1 MKKRHFLK
9 HPVVIFV
16 LAQLAWLSLV
26 GIWIYWYVSNY
37 IIFELAEDKISPQLV
52 SKSINLFVLITG
64 LFLLVAVLTGMY
76 LIFIYLN
83 KQLHLTKLYDNFI
96 GNVTHELKSPLASIQ
111 LYLDTMNIRKV
122 PRTKQKEFIALM
134 MKDANRLNYLINSIL
149 QISGLEQKKIAH
161 SYDIY
166 KAEPIVRKLISESI
180 QQFNIQ
186 KESVE
191 IVGHASCSC
200 VLDMNAI
207 KIVINNLI
215 DNAIKYSK
223 EKVQLKI
230 VLACNAKK
238 FVAKFIDQGVGISL
252 KNQKNVFNKF
262 HRIYDQDI
270 PNVKGTGLGLYWV
283 NEIIKYHGGKISVFS
298 EGKNKGSTFKIEL
311 PIYQTA
317 KKRYINS
324 LLKISTKKVK
334 KND

>member
-1 MKKRHFLK
+1 MKKFHFLK

-26 GIWIYWYVSNY
+26 GIWIYWYISNY
-37 IIFELAEDKISPQLV
+37 IIFDLVGDKVSPQLV

-111 LYLDTMNIRKV
+111 LYLETMNIRDV
-122 PRTKQKEFIALM
+122 TGAKQKEFIALM
-134 MKDANRLNYLINSIL
+134 RKDANRLNYLINSLL

-161 SYDIY
+161 SFDIY
-166 KAEPIVRKLISESI
+166 SLEPLVRNLISESAR
-180 QQFNIQ
+180 QFNIPDDAI
-186 KESVE
+186 K
-191 IVGHASCSC
+191 ITGTAPCSC
-200 VLDMNAI
+200 VLDTNAI
-207 KIVINNLI
+207 KIVIDNLI

-223 EKVQLKI
+223 ETVQLKI
-230 VLACNAKK
+230 QLACNSKS
-238 FVAKFIDQGVGISL
+238 FVIQFIDQGVGISP
-252 KNQKNVFNKF
+252 KDRKEVFKKF
-262 HRIYDQDI
+262 HRIYNPDS

-283 NEIIKYHGGKISVFS
+283 KEIIKYHGGKISVFS
-298 EGKNKGSTFKIEL
+298 EGRNKGSTFKIEL
-311 PIYQTA
+311 PIYQTT

-324 LLKISTKKVK
+324 LLKISTKNV
-334 KND
+334 KNDG